1 MIDNTQFKDK
11 KAVYYTLGCKLNFSE
26 TSTIGRT
33 LTEAGFRTA
42 RRGEQADICVVNTCS
57 VTEQAD
63 KKCRQAIHRLVK
75 QNPNAFVVVTG
86 CYAQLKP
93 EQVASIPGVDLVLG
107 MDKIGR
113 AHV

>member
-1 MIDNTQFKDK
+1 MIDKSLYKDK

-33 LTEAGFRTA
+33 LQEVGFRTA

-63 KKCRQAIHRLVK
+63 RSVVRQYI
-75 QNPNAFVVVTG
+75 NW
-86 CYAQLKP
+86 
-93 EQVASIPGVDLVLG
+93 
-107 MDKIGR
+107 
-113 AHV
+113 